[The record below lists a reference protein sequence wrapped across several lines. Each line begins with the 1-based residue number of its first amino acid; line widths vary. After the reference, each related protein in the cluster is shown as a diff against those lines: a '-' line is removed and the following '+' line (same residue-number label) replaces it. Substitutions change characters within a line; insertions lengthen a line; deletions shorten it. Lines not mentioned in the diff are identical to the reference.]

1 MVRFGIIGTSW
12 ITDEFIRCAGLTGD
26 FILSGVYS
34 RTAGRA
40 REFAEKYGVKKIFTD
55 LEEMSQSQFIDAVY
69 IASPNSFH
77 APQALIMLNGKKHVL
92 VEKPAASNARELAA
106 MIDAARKNR
115 VVLMEALKTTLLPN
129 FQTVRD
135 NLSRIGQVRR
145 FLTIKCQY
153 SSRYDRYKQGLP
165 TNTFNPELANGS
177 LMDIGVYCL
186 YPIMALFG
194 RPSSIRANAVMLE
207 SGIDGEGSVCLQYDG
222 MEAVAIHS
230 KIADSG
236 LPSEIQGEQGN
247 IIIDKIS
254 TPEKVE
260 IVYKGGAV
268 EDITRDQS
276 PDLMYYEAR
285 EFIDLIQKGR
295 LESTINN
302 HQLSLEVMK
311 VMDEARRQI
320 GLRFPAD

>member
-260 IVYKGGAV
+260 IVYKGGQV
-268 EDITRDQS
+268 EDITRDQT

-285 EFIDLIQKGR
+285 EFIDLIQKG
-295 LESTINN
+295 LPESTINN